1 MNMNEK
7 MLQEMDWRV
16 RVFDSLSFPTL
27 IIKPDKTILTANQ
40 IFLEQRNLTVDQM
53 VGKKCHEIF
62 YGEKICPN
70 EVCPLKKVINEKKG
84 QSILR
89 RTYSLTGK
97 QIWEDRVFSPMLDED
112 GNVDYIMESVRD
124 VTRLKNLEITLK
136 EAEAFLE
143 KIIYSSPVAIIAA
156 DRYANIL
163 LMNPAAQ
170 DLFGYTQ
177 REAITRISV
186 ENLYPAGT
194 AKEIMKQLR
203 SRQQG
208 GKGKLLST
216 NTSILDAQGR
226 EIPVEL
232 NASIIYEDDSEVAT
246 VGIYKDLRPLIAM
259 EERLKEANTQIV
271 QSEKLASLGKLAAGV
286 AHEINNPLTGILLYA
301 NMVLDNMDTSDTYR
315 QKLQNVVEDAN
326 RCSDIVK
333 NLLAYSRQTNSLRK
347 PLNIND
353 LVDEGLALIRD
364 QKLFMNVQLNKEYAR
379 TDLLIK
385 VDRNQMAQVIINLVI
400 NAMDAM
406 EKQGVLT
413 LKTYLDQEKATVCLE
428 VVDTGCGIPEG
439 HLSRIFDPF
448 FTTKEL
454 GQGTGLGL
462 STVYGII
469 KENQGGISVKET
481 GKNGTTFLLQ
491 FPQYETGSGEGMIG

>member
-1 MNMNEK
+1 
-7 MLQEMDWRV
+7 MDWRV

-27 IIKPDKTILTANQ
+27 IMRPDKSILTANQ
-40 IFLEQRNLTVDQM
+40 VFIEQRGLQVDQII
-53 VGKKCHEIF
+53 GKKCHEIF
-62 YGEKICPN
+62 YGEKMCPN
-70 EVCPLKKVINEKKG
+70 EVCPLKKVIKGKKG

-89 RTYSLTGK
+89 RTHSLTGK
-97 QIWEDRVFSPMLDED
+97 QIWEDRVFSPILDEH

-143 KIIYSSPVAIIAA
+143 KIIYSSPVAIVAA
-156 DRYANIL
+156 DAYANIL
-163 LMNPAAQ
+163 LMNPAAE

-177 REAITRISV
+177 RQAITRISV

-194 AKEIMKQLR
+194 AKGIMKQLR
-203 SRQQG
+203 SGKQG
-208 GKGKLLST
+208 GKGKLPST
-216 NTSILDAQGR
+216 NTVILNANGQ

-246 VGIYKDLRPLIAM
+246 VGIYKDLRPLLAM
-259 EERLKEANTQIV
+259 EEKLQEANTQLV
-271 QSEKLASLGKLAAGV
+271 QSEKLASMGKLAAGV

-301 NMVLDNMDTSDTYR
+301 NMVLDGMDPDDTYR

-326 RCSDIVK
+326 RCSEIVK

-347 PLNIND
+347 PLKVND

-364 QKLFMNVQLNKEYAR
+364 QKLFMNIRLKKEYAPS
-379 TDLLIK
+379 DLFIK
-385 VDRNQMAQVIINLVI
+385 VDKNQMAQVVINMVI

-406 EKQGVLT
+406 EKHGTLT
-413 LKTYLDQEKATVCLE
+413 LRTYLDQRKKAVCLE
-428 VVDTGCGIPEG
+428 VIDTGCGIPEG
-439 HLSRIFDPF
+439 LLSKIFDPF

-469 KENQGGISVKET
+469 KENQGKISVKET
-481 GKNGTTFLLQ
+481 NANGTTFLLQ
-491 FPQYETGSGEGMIG
+491 FPQHQTESGEALIG